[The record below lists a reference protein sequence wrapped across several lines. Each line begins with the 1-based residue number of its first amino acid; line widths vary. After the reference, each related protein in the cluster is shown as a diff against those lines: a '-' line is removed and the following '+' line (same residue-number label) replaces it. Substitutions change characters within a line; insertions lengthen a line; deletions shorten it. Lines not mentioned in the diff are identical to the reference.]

1 MTEDEA
7 KTKWCPHIR
16 PNKGDFEIA
25 PYAGS
30 WCIGA
35 ECMAWR
41 WLPFN
46 ALDPLYIEAIKKCE
60 DEGMKPP
67 QAAKHVNANRA
78 DFNLPTEP
86 FEGYCGLAGKP

>member
-7 KTKWCPHIR
+7 RKMICCATSENSELTCCAAR
-16 PNKGDFEIA
+16 
-25 PYAGS
+25 
-30 WCIGA
+30 
-35 ECMAWR
+35 CMAWR
-41 WLPFN
+41 WLPFS

-67 QAAKHVNANRA
+67 QAAKHVNANRG
-78 DFNLPTEP
+78 DFNLPLEP